1 MPGMIYMGNI
11 RREVESDE
19 EEKKAEVKTT
29 FGSGEVPSILGE
41 REIPDFSFDI
51 YE

>member
-1 MPGMIYMGNI
+1 MGNI
-11 RREVESDE
+11 RRDGDSEEE
-19 EEKKAEVKTT
+19 EEKKAEAKTT

-41 REIPDFSFDI
+41 REIPEFSFDI